1 MGLGGGVKTLYAEAV
16 GLHQRILIQ
25 ETSIPKFKVKRKP
38 FPGHTP
44 QGGPRQPPLLEAR
57 PTAQPLWHCSL
68 GTGTLPFVH
77 WQMHA
82 LMTINLVPECVSI
95 FTYIR
100 HYGLLES
107 MTEIY
112 SCTHILAFC
121 IPKPLVPTY
130 QVPVHYLSHWVPT
143 QHVLVPESLCDQ

>member
-1 MGLGGGVKTLYAEAV
+1 MVLRVVKTLYAEAE
-16 GLHQRILIQ
+16 GLHQSVLSQ

-82 LMTINLVPECVSI
+82 LMTINLVHECNYTRVHLH
-95 FTYIR
+95 T
-100 HYGLLES
+100 HKTLLSPGE
-107 MTEIY
+107 
-112 SCTHILAFC
+112 
-121 IPKPLVPTY
+121 
-130 QVPVHYLSHWVPT
+130 Q
-143 QHVLVPESLCDQ
+143 D